1 MFRLPNARRSLPQ
14 ATRANA
20 TCRLASHAQVAV
32 RHEFTGLN
40 LLISKLEAL
49 RNSGD
54 HSHLLTPSWAGDT
67 LTEEKQGADRYKLVH
82 HLRSPWFGHSFS
94 SKSRVS

>member
-1 MFRLPNARRSLPQ
+1 M
-14 ATRANA
+14 
-20 TCRLASHAQVAV
+20 
-32 RHEFTGLN
+32 
-40 LLISKLEAL
+40 